1 MIQHFLNKIDLIS
14 NKIQTT
20 YPSTKKNV
28 NIEKLNEKSC
38 QDIPSLL
45 KYEPSM
51 IFNSD
56 VENGIGYSSLR
67 LRGSDQTRINV
78 TINGVPLND
87 SESQQVYY
95 VDIPDLFSSASSI
108 QIQRGV
114 GISTVGNGSFGGQ
127 IDISTMSLYNDP
139 YGTIDYSFGSF
150 NSNKTSIGFGS
161 GLIKNRITFNGRIS
175 KIKSDG
181 YIDRASSD
189 LKSYYLSSQ
198 YNSDKTLIQLIS
210 FGGIEETYQAWYGV
224 PISYL
229 NKIELRTYNPYNY
242 INQIDHYEQIHHQAH
257 IHHSFNSKFKISSTF
272 HYTHGEGY
280 YESFDNGF
288 YGDGTEIGNYIDAF
302 PI

>member
-1 MIQHFLNKIDLIS
+1 M
-14 NKIQTT
+14 
-20 YPSTKKNV
+20 KN
-28 NIEKLNEKSC
+28 LG

-56 VENGIGYSSLR
+56 AGNGIGYSSLR

-127 IDISTMSLYNDP
+127 IDISTMSLNKDS
-139 YGTIDYSFGSF
+139 YGTIDYSFGSY

-161 GLIKNRITFNGRIS
+161 GLIKNRITFDGRIS
-175 KIKSDG
+175 K
-181 YIDRASSD
+181 
-189 LKSYYLSSQ
+189 
-198 YNSDKTLIQLIS
+198 
-210 FGGIEETYQAWYGV
+210 
-224 PISYL
+224 
-229 NKIELRTYNPYNY
+229 NK
-242 INQIDHYEQIHHQAH
+242 
-257 IHHSFNSKFKISSTF
+257 K
-272 HYTHGEGY
+272 
-280 YESFDNGF
+280 
-288 YGDGTEIGNYIDAF
+288 
-302 PI
+302 